1 MKKVSYLVSGRGSNF
16 KAIADSIASG
26 YIKAENGVVISN
38 VDGVKAFDSA
48 RSLSIPYFF
57 VNPKNFSTREAYEA
71 EICSIL
77 HSHSTDLI
85 CAAGYMRIIS
95 PYLINEFRNR
105 IMNIHPALLPSFPGL
120 HAQKQALDYGVK
132 IAGCTVHFVDEGTDT
147 GPVILQSAVEVS
159 DDDTEDSLSARI
171 LSEEHKIYP
180 LAVKYFCEDRILVEG
195 RKISLNRN

>member
-1 MKKVSYLVSGRGSNF
+1 MNKVSYLVSGRGSNF
-16 KAIADSIASG
+16 KVIADSIASG
-26 YIKAENGVVISN
+26 FIKAENGVVISN

-48 RSLSIPYFF
+48 RSLGIPYFF
-57 VNPKNFSTREAYEA
+57 VNPKNFTTREAYEA

-77 HSHSTDLI
+77 HAHSTDLI

-120 HAQKQALDYGVK
+120 HAQRQALDYGVK

-147 GPVILQSAVEVS
+147 GPVILQSVVEVY
-159 DDDTEDSLSARI
+159 DDDTEDSLGARI

-180 LAVKYFCEDRILVEG
+180 LAVKYFCEDRILIEG
-195 RKISLNRN
+195 RKISINRN

>member
-1 MKKVSYLVSGRGSNF
+1 MKRVSYLVSGRGSNF
-16 KAIADSIASG
+16 KAIADNIISG
-26 YIKAENGVVISN
+26 NIPAENGVVISN

-48 RSLSIPYFF
+48 RSLGIPYFF
-57 VNPKNFSTREAYEA
+57 VNPKSFSSKEEYES

-85 CAAGYMRIIS
+85 CAAGYMKIIS
-95 PYLINEFRNR
+95 PYFINEFRNR

-147 GPVILQSAVEVS
+147 GPIILQSAVEVS

-171 LSEEHKIYP
+171 LREEHRIYS

-195 RKISLNRN
+195 RKISINRN